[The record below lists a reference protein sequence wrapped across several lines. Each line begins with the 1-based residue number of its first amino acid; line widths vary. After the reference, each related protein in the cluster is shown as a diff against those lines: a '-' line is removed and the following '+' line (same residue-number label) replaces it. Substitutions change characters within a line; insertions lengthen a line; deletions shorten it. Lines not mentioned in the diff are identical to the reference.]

1 MPSELCRFSMLL
13 WLMKIAAGR
22 KQSSQEGTKSTDW
35 LLSSFILSRPSEK
48 TTKIPGWLPIFL
60 LGWHHLGTWSWW
72 RHLFSCQLLSLCF
85 SHTKRT
91 MLPYSGFL
99 NLFVVWNKRWRKG
112 KALHLDGT
120 AKSLPWRKKCGYNLW
135 KILWTDWLHS
145 DFSWL
150 PSKNQIFLE
159 NAVFYIGR

>member
-112 KALHLDGT
+112 KAHPFTLM
-120 AKSLPWRKKCGYNLW
+120 ALPDLCPGEKNVATTSGKFCERTDFILTLADFLLKTKYFW
-135 KILWTDWLHS
+135 KMLSFT
-145 DFSWL
+145 
-150 PSKNQIFLE
+150 
-159 NAVFYIGR
+159 